1 MKYIKKNKSVK
12 QRQRQRQRGGEA
24 VAYGG
29 YGCIF
34 EPALKCENV
43 DTLPNQISKLMS
55 VKHAEDEYSK
65 IEHFK
70 NILQK
75 IPHYQDYFLF
85 KDIALCKPRPLTA
98 EDLKGYKKKCKP
110 LNKKDINEDNINESL
125 DKVLAINMPNGGA
138 DVEKIINS
146 SPLGPHTI
154 TLNNALIQLLVHGIV
169 PMNKLHVYHGDI
181 KDSNILA
188 QVTDGR
194 IFTRI
199 IDWGLSFVHRGTVET
214 KTKDIPRKI
223 YRRPFQFNV
232 PFSSV
237 LFNKDFTQ
245 QYADFLALHANP
257 AYYQIREFIFNYIFY
272 WLDVRGIGHL
282 ETINTI
288 MKELTADEFVEIND
302 TKIKDAIVEYSF
314 TYYYIVEYLAKI
326 LQKYTHNGEF
336 NIMEYF
342 NTIFL
347 KNFDIW
353 GFVSVYIIFYE
364 NLYKDFNNLNE
375 YQIQFLAQIK
385 YIIIHFLY
393 EMPLQAIPIDEVVVE
408 LTKLNGLISK
418 FNLRHPSKKLHY
430 LSTAK
435 RRTRTKNKRGGGRS
449 RTGKTQRRRP
459 Q

>member
-1 MKYIKKNKSVK
+1 MKYSKSKSRK
-12 QRQRQRQRGGEA
+12 QRQRQRQKGGEV

-43 DTLPNQISKLMS
+43 PTLPGQISKLMS
-55 VKHAEDEYSK
+55 VKHAEDEFTK

-75 IPHYQDYFLF
+75 IPNYQDYFLL
-85 KDIALCKPRPLTA
+85 KDITLCKPLPLTA
-98 EDLKGYKKKCKP
+98 EDLKNYDKKCKP
-110 LNKKDINEDNINESL
+110 LNKKGIKENKINNSL
-125 DKVLAINMPNGGA
+125 DKVLAINMPDGGS

-146 SPLGPHTI
+146 SPLGPHTVS
-154 TLNNALIQLLVHGIV
+154 LNNALINLLVHGIV

-188 QVTDGR
+188 QVTDGHL
-194 IFTRI
+194 FTRI
-199 IDWGLSFVHRGTVET
+199 IDWGLSFVHRGAVDA
-214 KTKDIPRKI
+214 KIKDIPRKI

-237 LFNKDFTQ
+237 LFNKEFTQ
-245 QYADFLALHANP
+245 QYSDFLALHSNP
-257 AYYQIREFIFNYIFY
+257 VYYQIREFVINYIFY
-272 WLDVRGIGHL
+272 WVDVRGMGHL

-288 MKELTADEFVEIND
+288 VKELTVDELVEINE

-314 TYYYIVEYLAKI
+314 TYYYIVEYLSKI
-326 LQKYTHNGEF
+326 LQKYTHNGQLD
-336 NIMEYF
+336 IMAYF

-364 NLYKDFNNLNE
+364 NLYKDFNSLNE
-375 YQIQFLAQIK
+375 YQIQFLAKIK

-393 EMPLQAIPIDEVVVE
+393 EMPIQPIPINEVVAE
-408 LTKLNGLISK
+408 LTSLNELIAK
-418 FNLRHPSKKLHY
+418 FHIQHPSKKLGY
-430 LSTAK
+430 LNAAK
-435 RRTRTKNKRGGGRS
+435 SKKRDNSKPKINSKKGG
-449 RTGKTQRRRP
+449 TRRRK
-459 Q
+459 

>member
-1 MKYIKKNKSVK
+1 MKYIKKNKV
-12 QRQRQRQRGGEA
+12 RQKGGEV

-43 DTLPNQISKLMS
+43 PDLPGQISKLMT
-55 VKHAEDEYSK
+55 VKHAEDEFAK

-75 IPHYQDYFLF
+75 IPNYQDYFLL
-85 KDIALCKPRPLTA
+85 KDITLCKPRPLTA
-98 EDLKGYKKKCKP
+98 EDLKNYEKKCKP
-110 LNKKDINEDNINESL
+110 LNKKGIKEDKINGSL

-146 SPLGPHTI
+146 APLGPHTI

-237 LFNKDFTQ
+237 LFNKEFTQ

-272 WLDVRGIGHL
+272 WVDVRGIGHL

-288 MKELTADEFVEIND
+288 VTELTMDEFVEIND
-302 TKIKDAIVEYSF
+302 AKIKDAIVEYSF

-326 LQKYTHNGEF
+326 LHKYTHNGKLD
-336 NIMEYF
+336 IMSYF

-364 NLYKDFNNLNE
+364 NLYKNFNNLNE

-393 EMPLQAIPIDEVVVE
+393 EMPIDPIPVDDVVAE
-408 LTKLNGLISK
+408 LTKLNELIAK
-418 FNLRHPSKKLHY
+418 FHIPHPSKKLGY
-430 LSTAK
+430 LTAK
-435 RRTRTKNKRGGGRS
+435 TKTKKNRSIKTKPNTYSKRGGAK
-449 RTGKTQRRRP
+449 RTRRRP
-459 Q
+459 RK